1 MELHHAAPLRL
12 FANSGLWKREVST
25 TSEPW
30 HDVTGLGKGGEGDS
44 HCLITLKTL
53 KAGDLV
59 IPEAV
64 DVTQLVVS

>member
-1 MELHHAAPLRL
+1 MEPRHEALWRL

-44 HCLITLKTL
+44 HCSIILMTLE
-53 KAGDLV
+53 AGDLV
-59 IPEAV
+59 VSEAV
-64 DVTQLVVS
+64 DATQLVVN